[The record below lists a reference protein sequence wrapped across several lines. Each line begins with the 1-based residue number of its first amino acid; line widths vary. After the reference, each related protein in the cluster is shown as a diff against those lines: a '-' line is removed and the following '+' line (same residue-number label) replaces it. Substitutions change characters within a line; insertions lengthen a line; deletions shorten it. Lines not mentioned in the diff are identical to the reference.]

1 MHALCTSCWCY
12 EKGMDWEFRRLACLS
27 CRRDWAP
34 FLGFQT
40 VLLESWAKMGKSWIL
55 GSGPLLGSNQTI
67 SPDTATLQMWLLSS
81 IWTKDLLC
89 GLWVVG
95 WGGGCW
101 CGKVRGEKRLWKTWL
116 NSSSQTGGRWALAR
130 LYWFQTVLQKV
141 KIWSQRLKSIFT
153 FKSLNNK
160 TPCVSGF
167 FYLSKRN
174 CLHGK
179 IDSTD
184 QLSNILH
191 FLKHLVFY
199 VIVLKL

>member
-1 MHALCTSCWCY
+1 MHALCTSCWCSAR
-12 EKGMDWEFRRLACLS
+12 GMDGEFRRLACLS
-27 CRRDWAP
+27 CRRGCAP

-40 VLLESWAKMGKSWIL
+40 VLLESWAKMEKSWIL

-67 SPDTATLQMWLLSS
+67 SPDTATLQMGLPSS
-81 IWTKDLLC
+81 VWTKDLLC
-89 GLWVVG
+89 GLR
-95 WGGGCW
+95 GGEA
-101 CGKVRGEKRLWKTWL
+101 RGEKRLWKTWL

-130 LYWFQTVLQKV
+130 LCCFQTVLQKV
-141 KIWSQRLKSIFT
+141 KIWNQRLKSIFT

-167 FYLSKRN
+167 FYLILSKRN

-184 QLSNILH
+184 QLSNIWH
-191 FLKHLVFY
+191 FLKRLVFY
-199 VIVLKL
+199 VIVLKLQ